1 MVIFGEFPSI
11 RGGFSVNYI
20 DKILAFCKE
29 HHISETRFAKEA
41 GLAKG
46 LLPKWKKKEEGFR
59 PHQDSLRKVAARMNI
74 SVEDLM
80 CETPVELHS
89 AAGDIVRD
97 SAIRYIPVL
106 NDIPDEWPVP
116 DEEIITHLTTLPEN
130 LKDSSDCYGFMIRDK
145 SMAPDIDRGD
155 IAIVKLDD
163 NPASNDIVIVSTP
176 GEATMCR
183 RLKRQKDGI
192 ILQPYCKHFD
202 PIFYSY
208 SEMDLLPVFFS
219 GKVVALVRPLNSSS
233 ASVQEE

>member
-1 MVIFGEFPSI
+1 MVIFGESKSFF
-11 RGGFSVNYI
+11 RRFSVSLVDRI
-20 DKILAFCKE
+20 SRFCKE
-29 HHISETRFAKEA
+29 QHISETRFAKEA

-46 LLPKWKKKEEGFR
+46 LLPKWKQKPEDFI

-74 SVEDLM
+74 TVEDLM
-80 CETPVELHS
+80 NDLRS
-89 AAGDIVRD
+89 DGGDIVRD
-97 SAIRYIPVL
+97 PAIRYIPVL
-106 NDIPDEWPVP
+106 NDIPGEWPVASG
-116 DEEIITHLTTLPEN
+116 EIITHLTSLPEN
-130 LKDSSDCYGFMIRDK
+130 LEDSNDCYGFMIRDS